1 MAIDAYGYVNADTR
15 TFSEIFPSYVE
26 FADFYNNCGIPCR
39 LMSKIVDGVDI
50 YANYGIN
57 AIYALL
63 ISNYANDHI
72 ASYDENRFMLMV
84 MSIIYEAGPAWQR
97 AMEIQDR
104 FLKMDDKII
113 LSGSKAVYNH
123 AMHPDT
129 EPKVNSTAGT
139 LFDEPL
145 PFISDQNTASWTK
158 DNVKGL
164 IEVLYAL
171 DDTLCTRFVARFKR
185 LFKKVSYN
193 RPPLLFGTNN

>member
-1 MAIDAYGYVNADTR
+1 MDFDAYSYVNADTR
-15 TFSEIFPSYVE
+15 TFSEIFPSYAE
-26 FADFYNNCGIPCR
+26 FADFYNTCGIPKR
-39 LMSKIVDGVDI
+39 LMTDNKYDKFD
-50 YANYGIN
+50 IN

-63 ISNYANDHI
+63 IANYANDHI
-72 ASYDENRFMLMV
+72 ASYDENRFKLMV

-104 FLKMDDKII
+104 FLTMNDKII
-113 LSGSKAVYNH
+113 YSGSKAVYNH

-129 EPKVNSTAGT
+129 EPNTTSDAGT
-139 LFDEPL
+139 LFNEPL

-193 RPPLLFGTNN
+193 RPPLLFEGTE